1 VDESAPGPL
10 PRREVDA
17 NFGGLMTT
25 SPSELDLE
33 NPALARD
40 GFDLANFRRLRQQLE
55 RNELIDAPSASN
67 LEPLREDDVTP
78 LPAPGSPLYEECL
91 RLGEQAFRTGE
102 VAALCVAG
110 GAGTRFGGAVKGLVE
125 VLDGRTFLDI
135 KLAEARRMEQR
146 FGKAAPVALMTS
158 FMTHE
163 GIEAHLAQH
172 QQSAGVFLFR
182 QQMLPRLTPDR
193 QLYRDAEGK
202 LSFAPSGHGDVF
214 RALKQSGVADQLWK
228 LGVRQVYFSNV
239 DNLAATLDP
248 IVIGL
253 HKKRGRSMTVEV
265 TPRANPE
272 TGALDAGAGPVRMNG
287 QLQLVE
293 KVDPTQHRLIST
305 NNITFELAH
314 LLDREI
320 PIPYRVVKKKV
331 EEDTVVQLEQVTAEA
346 SCLKRPDGSP
356 LLPVAF
362 IEVER
367 EAPATSRF
375 EPVKVPDDLPRV
387 AQRMA
392 PRIRALQG

>member
-1 VDESAPGPL
+1 MLG
-10 PRREVDA
+10 RGVDA
-17 NFGGLMTT
+17 NLRLLMTT
-25 SPSELDLE
+25 PERESDLK

-40 GFDLANFRRLRQQLE
+40 GFDLANFRNLLQQLD
-55 RNELIDAPSASN
+55 RNELTDAPPVAN
-67 LEPLREDDVTP
+67 LEPLREGDVTP
-78 LPAPGSPLYEECL
+78 VPQPGDPLYAECL
-91 RLGEQAFRTGE
+91 RLGEEAFRNGE

-125 VLDGRTFLDI
+125 VLDGKTFLDI
-135 KLAEARRMEQR
+135 KLAEAQRMAQR
-146 FGKAAPVALMTS
+146 FGRVAPVALMTS

-163 GIEAHLAQH
+163 GIEEHLAR
-172 QQSAGVFLFR
+172 SGPSTDVFLFR
-182 QQMLPRLTPDR
+182 QQMLPRLTVDR
-193 QLYRDAEGK
+193 KLYRDAQGQP
-202 LSFAPSGHGDVF
+202 SFAPSGHGDVF
-214 RALKQSGVADQLWK
+214 RALRQSGVAAELRTR
-228 LGVRQVYFSNV
+228 GVRQVYFSNV

-248 IVIGL
+248 VVIGL
-253 HKKRGRSMTVEV
+253 HRKLGRSMTVEV
-265 TPRANPE
+265 TPRANP
-272 TGALDAGAGPVRMNG
+272 GGGLDAGAGPVRMGG

-331 EEDTVVQLEQVTAEA
+331 DEDTVVQLEQVTAEA
-346 SCLKRPDGSP
+346 STLIKPDGTP

-362 IEVER
+362 IEVGR
-367 EAPATSRF
+367 VDPATSRF

-392 PRIRALQG
+392 SRIRAG